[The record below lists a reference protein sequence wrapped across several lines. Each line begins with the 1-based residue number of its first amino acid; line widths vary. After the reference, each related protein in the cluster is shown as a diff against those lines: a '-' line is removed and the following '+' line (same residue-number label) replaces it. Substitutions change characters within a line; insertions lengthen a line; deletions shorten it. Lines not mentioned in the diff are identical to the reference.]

1 MLLRSGGHHWANLF
15 IRPLDTRL
23 ASNRCLFTAEG
34 LDVTACMDDPQIIL
48 LEFTSDTVAAI
59 SHLWEQLRDIEATVN
74 AAKPLTL
81 PTRGGHFLTAAELTV
96 FAGVE
101 VTVVAATRVSA
112 YGMFYKLRE
121 SRSKGSYAKA
131 EQDAVLGCLPGCPT
145 SRLCG
150 LSQLR
155 ARHPQSGIRSAR
167 DQCPAVEHGM

>member
-1 MLLRSGGHHWANLF
+1 MLLKFGRHHWANLF
-15 IRPLDTRL
+15 IRPLDTWL
-23 ASNRCLFTAEG
+23 ASNRCLFTAER
-34 LDVTACMDDPQIIL
+34 LDVTACMVDAQTIL
-48 LEFTSDTVAAI
+48 LEFTSYTVAAI
-59 SHLWEQLRDIEATVN
+59 SHLWEQLRDIETTVN

-81 PTRGGHFLTAAELTV
+81 PPRGHSPTAAELTV
-96 FAGVE
+96 FAGVG
-101 VTVVAATRVSA
+101 VTVVAAAQVSA

-121 SRSKGSYAKA
+121 SRSKGSCAKA